1 MRRQVQWGF
10 WSLLALAGSAQAAEP
25 VPDPLL
31 PVATGEAGS
40 SRDIRGVLHARDQ
53 AMLSSELAGRIL
65 EMPFA
70 EGQPFKK
77 GDVLVRFDCSAYQAQ
92 LNAAQAGVRA
102 ASEELS
108 HNRQLAALNSV
119 GRYEVALAE
128 ARQAEAQAQAQVYQV
143 QVRRC
148 GVQAPYDG
156 QVVQRKA
163 QPFESV
169 ASGAPLLEIVDNRS
183 LEIRLLPTNFSKAY
197 NDYLGCTAKLLPVNY
212 DQVKQATLGFPGGG
226 AELDDTTR
234 AKLDIILQL
243 VKADPSINRFSLD
256 GYSDNS
262 GNRLSN
268 RDLSRRRALAVEEY
282 LKANG
287 IGEEQITVRFY
298 GEQYPLVPNTSA
310 ANREKNRRV
319 TLHLSRETAP
329 SKPPEPAVP
338 APTPPAAAGTS

>member
-1 MRRQVQWGF
+1 MRQRYFVLLCAFACAPAAAVSFQTRLEMAEWQVQGDQFECRLSQPITDFGSGEFVRKAGEQAVFRLNAREHWLDRG
-10 WSLLALAGSAQAAEP
+10 SATLLAAAAP
-25 VPDPLL
+25 WQPGRGDINLGAVTVGNGDVPF
-31 PVATGEAGS
+31 S
-40 SRDIRGVLHARDQ
+40 STQ
-53 AMLSSELAGRIL
+53 QQAGRLLTGLL
-65 EMPFA
+65 EGRSP
-70 EGQPFKK
+70 
-77 GDVLVRFDCSAYQAQ
+77 LVRHRTLQGGD
-92 LNAAQAGVRA
+92 
-102 ASEELS
+102 
-108 HNRQLAALNSV
+108 
-119 GRYEVALAE
+119 
-128 ARQAEAQAQAQVYQV
+128 
-143 QVRRC
+143 
-148 GVQAPYDG
+148 
-156 QVVQRKA
+156 
-163 QPFESV
+163 
-169 ASGAPLLEIVDNRS
+169 S

-329 SKPPEPAVP
+329 SKPTEPAAP

>member
-1 MRRQVQWGF
+1 MWFFIVEPPVRQRYFALLCAFACAPAAAVSFQTRLEKAEWQVQGDQFECRLSQPVTDFGSGEFVRKAGEQAVFRLNAREHWLDRG
-10 WSLLALAGSAQAAEP
+10 SATLLAAAAP
-25 VPDPLL
+25 WQPGRGDINLGAVTVGNGDVPF
-31 PVATGEAGS
+31 S
-40 SRDIRGVLHARDQ
+40 STQ
-53 AMLSSELAGRIL
+53 QQAGRLLTGLL
-65 EMPFA
+65 EGRSP
-70 EGQPFKK
+70 
-77 GDVLVRFDCSAYQAQ
+77 LVRHRTLQGGD
-92 LNAAQAGVRA
+92 
-102 ASEELS
+102 
-108 HNRQLAALNSV
+108 
-119 GRYEVALAE
+119 
-128 ARQAEAQAQAQVYQV
+128 
-143 QVRRC
+143 
-148 GVQAPYDG
+148 
-156 QVVQRKA
+156 
-163 QPFESV
+163 
-169 ASGAPLLEIVDNRS
+169 S
-183 LEIRLLPTNFSKAY
+183 LEVRLLPTNFSKAY

-268 RDLSRRRALAVEEY
+268 RDLSRRRALAVEQY

-329 SKPPEPAVP
+329 GKPTEPAAP
-338 APTPPAAAGTS
+338 APTPPATAGTS

>member
-1 MRRQVQWGF
+1 MWFFIVEPAVRQRYFALLCAFACTPAAAVSFQTRLEKAEWQVQGDQFECRLSQPITDFGSGEFVRKAGEQAVFRLNAREHWLDRG
-10 WSLLALAGSAQAAEP
+10 SATLLAAAAP
-25 VPDPLL
+25 WQPGRGDINLGAVTVGNGDVPF
-31 PVATGEAGS
+31 S
-40 SRDIRGVLHARDQ
+40 STQ
-53 AMLSSELAGRIL
+53 QQAGRLLTGLL
-65 EMPFA
+65 EGRSP
-70 EGQPFKK
+70 
-77 GDVLVRFDCSAYQAQ
+77 LVRHRTLQGGD
-92 LNAAQAGVRA
+92 
-102 ASEELS
+102 
-108 HNRQLAALNSV
+108 
-119 GRYEVALAE
+119 
-128 ARQAEAQAQAQVYQV
+128 
-143 QVRRC
+143 
-148 GVQAPYDG
+148 
-156 QVVQRKA
+156 
-163 QPFESV
+163 
-169 ASGAPLLEIVDNRS
+169 S
-183 LEIRLLPTNFSKAY
+183 LEVRLLPTNFSKAY

-319 TLHLSRETAP
+319 TLHLSREAAP
-329 SKPPEPAVP
+329 SKPPEPAAP

>member
-1 MRRQVQWGF
+1 MRQRYFVLLCAFACAPAAAVSFQTRLEMAEWQVQGDQFECRLSQPITDFGSGEFVRKAGEQAVFRLNAREHWLDRG
-10 WSLLALAGSAQAAEP
+10 SATLLAAAAP
-25 VPDPLL
+25 WQPGRGDINLGAVTVGNGDVPF
-31 PVATGEAGS
+31 S
-40 SRDIRGVLHARDQ
+40 STQ
-53 AMLSSELAGRIL
+53 QQAGRLLTGLL
-65 EMPFA
+65 EGRSP
-70 EGQPFKK
+70 
-77 GDVLVRFDCSAYQAQ
+77 LVRHRTLQGGD
-92 LNAAQAGVRA
+92 
-102 ASEELS
+102 
-108 HNRQLAALNSV
+108 
-119 GRYEVALAE
+119 
-128 ARQAEAQAQAQVYQV
+128 
-143 QVRRC
+143 
-148 GVQAPYDG
+148 
-156 QVVQRKA
+156 
-163 QPFESV
+163 
-169 ASGAPLLEIVDNRS
+169 S

-319 TLHLSRETAP
+319 TLHLSRETAA
-329 SKPPEPAVP
+329 SKPTEPAAP

>member
-31 PVATGEAGS
+31 LVATGEAGS

-183 LEIRLLPTNFSKAY
+183 LEIRLL
-197 NDYLGCTAKLLPVNY
+197 V
-212 DQVKQATLGFPGGG
+212 
-226 AELDDTTR
+226 
-234 AKLDIILQL
+234 
-243 VKADPSINRFSLD
+243 PSRW
-256 GYSDNS
+256 
-262 GNRLSN
+262 
-268 RDLSRRRALAVEEY
+268 LSRLKPGEHFSFTPDETGQPLQVEVKRLGARIDEASQT
-282 LKANG
+282 LLLIASVPPTAG
-287 IGEEQITVRFY
+287 
-298 GEQYPLVPNTSA
+298 LVAGMSG
-310 ANREKNRRV
+310 
-319 TLHLSRETAP
+319 TAQFAERP
-329 SKPPEPAVP
+329 
-338 APTPPAAAGTS
+338 